1 MVYGKKRTKT
11 GILGGT
17 FNPVHNGHIHL
28 AENALQAAGLDQILF
43 VPSGI
48 SYMKDQHEILPAKER
63 VELVRLAIQDHP
75 RFLLSTIETDRE
87 CNSYTHETILTL
99 QTKHRDTEFFFLTGA
114 DTIFSMEDWKDPVTI
129 FRAVTILAAC
139 RPGVSQEDL
148 RQKIAYL
155 HIAYGADIRLIAVD
169 FVNISSSYI
178 RNAIKEGKSVHGLLP
193 FAVEAYI
200 KEHHFYTN

>member
-87 CNSYTHETILTL
+87 CNSYTHETILTM

-114 DTIFSMEDWKDPVTI
+114 DTIFSI
-129 FRAVTILAAC
+129 LCFAVLNALSTACSVVAA
-139 RPGVSQEDL
+139 E
-148 RQKIAYL
+148 I
-155 HIAYGADIRLIAVD
+155 
-169 FVNISSSYI
+169 
-178 RNAIKEGKSVHGLLP
+178 P
-193 FAVEAYI
+193 FAGTSRPFVAA
-200 KEHHFYTN
+200 